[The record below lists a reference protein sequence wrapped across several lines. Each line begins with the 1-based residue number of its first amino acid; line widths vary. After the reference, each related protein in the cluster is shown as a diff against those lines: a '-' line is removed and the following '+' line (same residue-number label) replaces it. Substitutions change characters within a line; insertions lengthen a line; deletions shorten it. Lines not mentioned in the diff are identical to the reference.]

1 MNRLDNFYA
10 DRTVLVTGA
19 AGSIGSE
26 IVRKVIEYEPR
37 VVRAFDNN
45 ETGLFELQK
54 KTEKEN
60 LRTLVGDI
68 KDKDRCKRAIE
79 GVDIVFHTAALKH
92 VPLCEYNP
100 FEAVKTNVVGTQNMI
115 DAAINEDV
123 DKFITISTDKAVNPV
138 NVLGATK
145 LLAEKLTVSANFYK
159 GRRKSVF
166 SCVRFGNVLGSRG
179 SVVLTFKEQIRTGG
193 PVTVTN
199 KDMTRFLMSTSEAT
213 DLILKAAQ
221 MAQGGEVFILKMP
234 AVKIADLAEV
244 MIQELALK
252 SGYNPNDIK
261 LKITGNRAG
270 EKLYEELLTEAEAL
284 TTFEKDGILVMTSM
298 STLKKNT
305 CAKKKSNSKDK
316 YASNTAP
323 LLTKN
328 EVKKLLIEV
337 GLI

>member
-316 YASNTAP
+316 YASNKAP